1 MHGRATVLAALP
13 QPRHAPSAVA
23 DLAASHRALIAPTLP
38 IEGARMHAHAISMG
52 AVAVFVRFTA
62 PSRPLAAVFAALR
75 SPCLAL
81 AQRIMCRIWL
91 WKHCTWIH
99 INLFVERGADFC
111 RRLGSLA

>member
-38 IEGARMHAHAISMG
+38 IEGARMYAPAISMG

-62 PSRPLAAVFAALR
+62 PSRPLAAVFGSQLR

-81 AQRIMCRIWL
+81 AQRITC
-91 WKHCTWIH
+91 
-99 INLFVERGADFC
+99 VEFGC
-111 RRLGSLA
+111 GNTVNGYI